1 MAYGHQNEPDYQA
14 FVVATKTGVLTA
26 ETGVWMTS
34 GPGTAPGAAMVRRVP
49 LKCGALTGFSVL
61 ATERSRAAAVDRP
74 LPIAMYVHGGGMT
87 AGRQI
92 GPQPG
97 VP

>member
-61 ATERSRAAAVDRP
+61 ATERSRAP
-74 LPIAMYVHGGGMT
+74 LST
-87 AGRQI
+87 ALFPSQCTSTEE
-92 GPQPG
+92 
-97 VP
+97 V